1 MHPIFALKFSRHV
14 VSEGAMPPVA
24 NSIRLPFTRQGTITQ
39 FATRHLFVLSY
50 IRALRLVPNLVPL
63 SFARAGSFGD

>member
-1 MHPIFALKFSRHV
+1 
-14 VSEGAMPPVA
+14 MPPVA